1 MRWSGDIVPRSAN
14 DDLLWQPS
22 HASYTDVMTG
32 TRRPRKDAVANHERL
47 IVAAF
52 ELLGSRDAQ
61 ISVNDLAAAAGVG
74 AGTAYRHFPTREHL
88 IRALYDRAVADLS
101 ARIIDPPEA
110 ATAWERL
117 EAFVVESMFA
127 VADTP
132 GLRAVM
138 RHMYD
143 IDPEYAP
150 ARPMLAQLE
159 AILAEAKS
167 AGVLR
172 EDVVPGDVALAVFTT
187 GSLVDRPVGVER
199 ESLLR
204 LTLLTLDGMRADG
217 KRSELPTGVSDPV
230 TFHSFVH
237 RSHARP
243 HTEA

>member
-1 MRWSGDIVPRSAN
+1 
-14 DDLLWQPS
+14 
-22 HASYTDVMTG
+22 MTG

-47 IVAAF
+47 IVAAL

-88 IRALYDRAVADLS
+88 IRALYDRAVADLAS
-101 ARIIDPPEA
+101 HVQDPPEG

-117 EAFVVESMFA
+117 ERFIVESMFA

-143 IDPEYAP
+143 IDPDYAP
-150 ARPMLAQLE
+150 ARPLLPELE
-159 AILAEAKS
+159 AVLAEAKS

-172 EDVVPGDVALAVFTT
+172 DDVTAGDVALAVFTT
-187 GSLVDRPVGVER
+187 GSLVDRPVGAER

-217 KRSELPTGVSDPV
+217 KRSDLPTGVNDPV